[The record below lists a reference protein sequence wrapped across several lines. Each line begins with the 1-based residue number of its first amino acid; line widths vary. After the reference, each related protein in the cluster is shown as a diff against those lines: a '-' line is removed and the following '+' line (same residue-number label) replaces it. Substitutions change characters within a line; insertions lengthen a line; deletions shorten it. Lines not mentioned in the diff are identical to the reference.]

1 MILVTGGTGLLG
13 SALLQTLV
21 KANEPV
27 RALYRT
33 QKPTWAG
40 SEKIDWWPADLDDVH
55 ALEEAL
61 SGVDKVYH
69 CAATVSFHPA
79 RKKALFQTNVVGT
92 ANLVNACLSQNVRRF
107 LLVSSVAALGRI
119 RQEKTIDESMH
130 WSPETSNSEYG
141 RTKYLAELEAW
152 RGMAEGLEVVAVNPV
167 IILGAGNWEG
177 GSSGIFKSAYKEFPW
192 YTEGM
197 SGFVDVQDVVNAML
211 LVMADGATGERYIL
225 SGQNLFYKDV
235 FSAIAKGFG
244 KKPPHKKVTPFLAGL
259 VWRWEGIKSFFTGAE
274 PLLTKETAQTA
285 RAVVRFDN
293 TKLLKAFPHFAYT
306 PFDTS
311 IARICQELK
320 EKYNL

>member
-1 MILVTGGTGLLG
+1 MQQNLLLGRNYHSSHQTTPWLYGLPNRFGGQWGLQNLSILILVTGGTGLLG

-55 ALEEAL
+55 ALEDAL

-79 RKKALFQTNVVGT
+79 RKKALFQTNVMGT

-225 SGQNLFYKDV
+225 SGQ
-235 FSAIAKGFG
+235 
-244 KKPPHKKVTPFLAGL
+244 
-259 VWRWEGIKSFFTGAE
+259 R
-274 PLLTKETAQTA
+274 
-285 RAVVRFDN
+285 
-293 TKLLKAFPHFAYT
+293 
-306 PFDTS
+306 
-311 IARICQELK
+311 
-320 EKYNL
+320 